1 MLSEEDI
8 ATLKYYG
15 DNYKNISPK
24 CPVLI
29 PSYKNREDSRIR
41 HLETVSDNKI
51 MIFVWDWDSLKRL
64 DNLITIFL
72 FWMLKHNRIKRTT
85 MILIQ
90 VLILCPKADRDKP
103 QS

>member
-1 MLSEEDI
+1 MLSDEDI

-15 DNYKNISPK
+15 DNYKSISPK

-51 MIFVWDWDSLKRL
+51 MIFVWD
-64 DNLITIFL
+64 
-72 FWMLKHNRIKRTT
+72 
-85 MILIQ
+85 
-90 VLILCPKADRDKP
+90 
-103 QS
+103 